1 MKVETVLAR
10 TCNEATRKDLSHMW
24 NVAIWLSAGTLII
37 QFAMAMA
44 INRWHPQWMCKAINP
59 GGKEL
64 ICGAGYFT
72 NWLSTETSI
81 AVAMTLFL
89 YVVGVLGA
97 LQGKVGRRSKSAL
110 LALTLVMIVSAASVL
125 MVGGGDTP

>member
-1 MKVETVLAR
+1 MKVETVLAK
-10 TCNEATRKDLSHMW
+10 TDNEATRKDISRMW

-37 QFAMAMA
+37 QFSMAMA
-44 INRWHPQWMCKAINP
+44 IDRWHPSWMCKAINP

-72 NWLSTETSI
+72 HWLSTETSI
-81 AVAMTLFL
+81 ALAMTLFL

-110 LALTLVMIVSAASVL
+110 LALTLVMTASAAGAL
-125 MVGGGDTP
+125 MLGGGDTP